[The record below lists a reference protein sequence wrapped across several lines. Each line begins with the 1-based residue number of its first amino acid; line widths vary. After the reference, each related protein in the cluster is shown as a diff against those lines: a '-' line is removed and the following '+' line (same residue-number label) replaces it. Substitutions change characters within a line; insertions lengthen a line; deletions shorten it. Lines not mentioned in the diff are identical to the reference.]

1 MMIRQYLRRFA
12 TFVMAS
18 LALSTAVVMKQ
29 AIASD
34 YSTRPIQI
42 IVPFAAGGGAD
53 TAVRILQDRLSE
65 ELKQPVIIQNL
76 VGAAGIIGTDALKR
90 SNNNGSIIGIS
101 LGSTIGTGQIF
112 NKEMPYNYATD
123 FEFVGMLGEIPR
135 GFFVSSQSKYQTLND
150 LVADSNSN
158 KNFGVPGN
166 SPDHVNAV
174 LFNSMIKSDHQL
186 VPYTANTN
194 TMTMDLL
201 GGRLDGVWQSLP
213 AMNSCLQNS
222 SCRLLAVTGGAR
234 HPSYREV
241 PTFAELG
248 FKKINA
254 PSYYG
259 FIAPKGVSDQKLQQL
274 NRAINVVLSDPK
286 IAKKLFDSGVV
297 VSIQDLVSTKQMHFS
312 AVDISKQAEPLLTQS
327 KK

>member
-1 MMIRQYLRRFA
+1 MKVRSLLANVIF
-12 TFVMAS
+12 TIAS
-18 LALSTAVVMKQ
+18 LGHAVAAEQVL
-29 AIASD
+29 
-34 YSTRPIQI
+34 TI
-42 IVPFAAGGGAD
+42 IVPFAAGGGSDIA
-53 TAVRILQDRLSE
+53 ARILQNRLSQ
-65 ELKQPVIIQNL
+65 ELQQPVVIQNM
-76 VGAAGIIGTDALKR
+76 VGASGVVGTHAVKKSIND
-90 SNNNGSIIGIS
+90 GSIIGIS
-101 LGSTIGTGQIF
+101 TGSAIGTGQIF

-135 GFFVSSQSKYQTLND
+135 GLFVSSQSKYQTFND
-150 LVADSNSN
+150 LVVEINNS

-174 LFNSMIKSDHQL
+174 LFNSIVKSNHQL

-194 TMTMDLL
+194 TMTIDLL

-222 SCRLLAVTGGAR
+222 SCKLLAVTGSAR
-234 HPSYREV
+234 HPSHLGV

-274 NRAINVVLSDPK
+274 NRSINVVLRDPE

-297 VSIQDLVSTKQMHFS
+297 VSIQDLVSTKQLHFS
-312 AVDISKQAEPLLTQS
+312 AVDIAKQAQLLIARNN
-327 KK
+327 K

>member
-1 MMIRQYLRRFA
+1 MRFRSFL
-12 TFVMAS
+12 TTVIFTVAS
-18 LALSTAVVMKQ
+18 VGHTV
-29 AIASD
+29 ASD
-34 YSTRPIQI
+34 QVLTI
-42 IVPFAAGGGAD
+42 IVPFAAGGGSDLA
-53 TAVRILQDRLSE
+53 TRILQNRLSE

-76 VGAAGIIGTDALKR
+76 VGAAGIVGTDAVKK
-90 SNNNGSIIGIS
+90 SNNDGSIIGVS
-101 LGSTIGTGQIF
+101 TGSAIGTGQIF
-112 NKEMPYNYATD
+112 NKEMPYDYATD

-135 GFFVSSQSKYQTLND
+135 GLFVSRQSKYQTIND
-150 LVADSNSN
+150 LISDSKSSR
-158 KNFGVPGN
+158 NFGVPGS

-174 LFNSMIKSDHQL
+174 LFNSITESNHLL

-194 TMTMDLL
+194 TMTIDLL

-213 AMNSCLQNS
+213 AMNSCLQNH
-222 SCRLLAVTGGAR
+222 SCKLLAVTGSAR

-259 FIAPKGVSDQKLQQL
+259 FIAPKGVSNQKLKQL
-274 NRAINVVLSDPK
+274 NRAINVVLRDLEIS
-286 IAKKLFDSGVV
+286 KKLFDSGVIA
-297 VSIQDLVSTKQMHFS
+297 SPQDLVASKQMHFS
-312 AVDISKQAEPLLTQS
+312 AVDVAKQAEPLIVQS